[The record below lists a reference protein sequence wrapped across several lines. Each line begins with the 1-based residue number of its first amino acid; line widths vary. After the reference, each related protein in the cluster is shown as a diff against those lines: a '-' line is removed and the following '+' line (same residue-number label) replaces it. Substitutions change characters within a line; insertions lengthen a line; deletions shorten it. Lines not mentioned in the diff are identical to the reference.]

1 MKWPVTIGVH
11 GSMSF
16 DNSSIVEI
24 IYISGHENGT
34 VKVWDASVPFLGLL
48 CSVEN
53 EVRTLLQLCLLGKL
67 LTVVGDKPII
77 NSLHIYEYLFYK
89 ILLFDLQNL
98 MYIYCFTGTKS
109 QFKSEKCSHFSIGVL
124 PNFRYFGCWR

>member
-1 MKWPVTIGVH
+1 MKWPVTGGVH

-98 MYIYCFTGTKS
+98 MYIYCFIGTKI
-109 QFKSEKCSHFSIGVL
+109 SI
-124 PNFRYFGCWR
+124 